1 MKALYEMKNK
11 KLQFFLGVM
20 FSIVIPI
27 TWGMLVVLFVIHDE
41 YCKHTALTYFI
52 SFLIVFTVA
61 AILMALLRKRT
72 DNLYVKKKEFFD
84 KNEKVISAILVCIYV
99 LIMLFAVMFTAKYTN
114 SIAVCIL
121 FYIIAVPLGYL
132 YSVGC
137 GCGCI
142 SLALGIE
149 KYVPEVNN

>member
-1 MKALYEMKNK
+1 MKALYEIENK
-11 KLQFFLGVM
+11 KLQFFLGVI
-20 FSIVIPI
+20 FSIVIPTI
-27 TWGMLVVLFVIHDE
+27 WGMLVVQFVIRDE
-41 YCKHTALTYFI
+41 YCKHTTLFYFI
-52 SFLIVFTVA
+52 SFLIVFIVA
-61 AILMALLRKRT
+61 AILMSLLRKGT
-72 DNLYVKKKEFFD
+72 DNLYAKKKKFFD

-99 LIMLFAVMFTAKYTN
+99 LIMLFAVIFTAKYTN

-137 GCGCI
+137 GCL

>member
-27 TWGMLVVLFVIHDE
+27 IWGMLVVLFVIRDE

-61 AILMALLRKRT
+61 AILMSLLRKGT
-72 DNLYVKKKEFFD
+72 DNLYAKKKKFFD

-99 LIMLFAVMFTAKYTN
+99 LIMLFAVIFTAKYTN

-132 YSVGC
+132 YGVGC
-137 GCGCI
+137 GCI
-142 SLALGIE
+142 NLALGIE

>member
-1 MKALYEMKNK
+1 MKNK

-27 TWGMLVVLFVIHDE
+27 TWEMLVVLFVIRDE

-137 GCGCI
+137 GCI

>member
-1 MKALYEMKNK
+1 MKALYEIENK
-11 KLQFFLGVM
+11 KLQFFLGVI
-20 FSIVIPI
+20 FSIVIPTI
-27 TWGMLVVLFVIHDE
+27 WGMLVVQFVIRDE
-41 YCKHTALTYFI
+41 YCKHTTLFYFI
-52 SFLIVFTVA
+52 SFLIVFIVA
-61 AILMALLRKRT
+61 AILMSLLRKGS
-72 DNLYVKKKEFFD
+72 DNLYAKKKKFFD

-99 LIMLFAVMFTAKYTN
+99 LIMLFAVIFTAKYTN

-137 GCGCI
+137 GCI
-142 SLALGIE
+142 NLALGIE

>member
-1 MKALYEMKNK
+1 MKALYEIENK

-20 FSIVIPI
+20 FSIVIPTI
-27 TWGMLVVLFVIHDE
+27 WGMLVVQFVIRDE

-61 AILMALLRKRT
+61 AILMALLRKGT

-137 GCGCI
+137 GCI

>member
-1 MKALYEMKNK
+1 MKALYEIENK

-27 TWGMLVVLFVIHDE
+27 IWVMLVVQFVIRDE
-41 YCKHTALTYFI
+41 YCKHTTLFYFI
-52 SFLIVFTVA
+52 SFLIVFIVA
-61 AILMALLRKRT
+61 AILMSLLRKGT
-72 DNLYVKKKEFFD
+72 DNLYAKKKKFFD

-132 YSVGC
+132 YGVGC
-137 GCGCI
+137 GCI
-142 SLALGIE
+142 NLALGIE

>member
-1 MKALYEMKNK
+1 MKNK

-20 FSIVIPI
+20 FSIVIPTI
-27 TWGMLVVLFVIHDE
+27 WGMLVVQFVIRDE
-41 YCKHTALTYFI
+41 YCKHTTLFYFI
-52 SFLIVFTVA
+52 SFLIVFIVA
-61 AILMALLRKRT
+61 AILMALLRKGT

-137 GCGCI
+137 GCI

>member
-11 KLQFFLGVM
+11 KLQFFLGVI
-20 FSIVIPI
+20 FSIVIPTI
-27 TWGMLVVLFVIHDE
+27 WGMLVVQFVIRDE
-41 YCKHTALTYFI
+41 YCKHTTLFYFI
-52 SFLIVFTVA
+52 SFLIVFIVA
-61 AILMALLRKRT
+61 AILMSLLRKGT
-72 DNLYVKKKEFFD
+72 DNLYAKKKKFFD

-99 LIMLFAVMFTAKYTN
+99 LIMLFAVIFTAKYTN

-132 YSVGC
+132 YGVGC
-137 GCGCI
+137 GCI
-142 SLALGIE
+142 NLALGIE